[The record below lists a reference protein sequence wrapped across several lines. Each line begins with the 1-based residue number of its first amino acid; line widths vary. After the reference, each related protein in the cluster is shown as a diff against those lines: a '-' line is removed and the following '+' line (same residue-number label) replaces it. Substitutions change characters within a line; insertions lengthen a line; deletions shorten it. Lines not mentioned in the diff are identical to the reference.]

1 MDKQQLRRQIVEE
14 LQQVAPELEAE
25 TLRGD
30 RPLRDEVDLDSMD
43 WLRFLSALHRRFAV
57 NIPEADY
64 QQLDSL
70 DALVG
75 YLDQRLP

>member
-1 MDKQQLRRQIVEE
+1 MDKQQLRQQVVEE

-64 QQLDSL
+64 QQLGSL

>member
-1 MDKQQLRRQIVEE
+1 MDKQQLRQQVVEE
-14 LQQVAPELEAE
+14 LQQVAPELDAE

-64 QQLDSL
+64 QQLNSL

>member
-64 QQLDSL
+64 RQLDSL